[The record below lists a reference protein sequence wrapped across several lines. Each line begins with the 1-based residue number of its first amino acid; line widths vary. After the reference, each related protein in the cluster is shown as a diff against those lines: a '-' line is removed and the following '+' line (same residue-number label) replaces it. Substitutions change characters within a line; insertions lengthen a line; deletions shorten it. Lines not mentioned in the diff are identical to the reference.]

1 MQRHL
6 LVVLFVGLAA
16 AVPAAQSTPSRSTP
30 AVPAASAA
38 LEATIAA
45 YAAAWGEPDV
55 EARRK
60 LLLRVWADKGTYAD
74 PTVQLA
80 GREALVQHI
89 TGFLAGLPGARVVPT
104 SRVDAHHGSIRFSW
118 RILSGSG
125 TALSEGM
132 DYGEVDATGH
142 ITRIVGFFG
151 PLESSPREG
160 Q

>member
-16 AVPAAQSTPSRSTP
+16 AVPSAQSTPPRPMP
-30 AVPAASAA
+30 AAPVASAA
-38 LEATIAA
+38 LEATIAT

-55 EARRK
+55 DTRRK
-60 LLLRVWADKGTYAD
+60 MLLRVWADKGTYAD
-74 PTVQLA
+74 PTVQLT

-89 TGFLAGLPGARVVPT
+89 TGFLSGLPGARIVPT

-118 RILSGSG
+118 RILSESG

-132 DYGEVDATGH
+132 DYGEIDGTGR

-151 PLESSPREG
+151 PLEPLPREP